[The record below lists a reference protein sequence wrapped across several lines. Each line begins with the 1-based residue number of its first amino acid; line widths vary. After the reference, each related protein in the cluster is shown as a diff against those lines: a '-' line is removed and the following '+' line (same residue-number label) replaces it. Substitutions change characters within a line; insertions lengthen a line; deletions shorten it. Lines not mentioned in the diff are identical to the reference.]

1 MPILG
6 AAGACITSSKR
17 YDGLGMLLMAAAAV
31 LFDGLATLL
40 IMLVCACAWREKRSA
55 NMTGGAGLIMVI
67 WRESVL
73 YWLTVLGLHS
83 VNM

>member
-1 MPILG
+1 
-6 AAGACITSSKR
+6 
-17 YDGLGMLLMAAAAV
+17 MLLMAAAAV